1 VASREEHAESKGE
14 REKRLVRGTNRP
26 ANARDAPRDGQS
38 PAKREGDERSRLQ
51 NASPL
56 TSVESPDF
64 KMKIDSP
71 SARHKYGFAQGPAF
85 AGR

>member
-1 VASREEHAESKGE
+1 MDCCSKNRREEHAESKG
-14 REKRLVRGTNRP
+14 P
-26 ANARDAPRDGQS
+26 ARDAPPGGLN
-38 PAKREGDERSRLQ
+38 PAGNEGDKRSRLQ

-71 SARHKYGFAQGPAF
+71 SARPKYGFAEGLAF
-85 AGR
+85 ARR